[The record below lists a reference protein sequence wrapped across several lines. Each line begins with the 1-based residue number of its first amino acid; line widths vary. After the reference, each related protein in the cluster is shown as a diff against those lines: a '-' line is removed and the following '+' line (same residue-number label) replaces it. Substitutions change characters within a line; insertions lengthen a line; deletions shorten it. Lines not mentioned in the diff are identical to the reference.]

1 MNLELKDCR
10 CENVSTGERW
20 ESERTHIRDRAVR
33 CVVLPPLFDPVKA
46 LSEVQAHE
54 RRNKEV
60 GPPFRLIPC
69 SSAPSRAV
77 TTVFVVPQEKPAR
90 KA

>member
-60 GPPFRLIPC
+60 V
-69 SSAPSRAV
+69 SRR
-77 TTVFVVPQEKPAR
+77 R
-90 KA
+90 KLMTRKELKRRERQA